1 MPPPEE
7 QKKPVEGNTSSI
19 NKRIV
24 VKTTKDDIRET
35 KLMIIDL
42 ENDIEEEVIEKSAKE
57 EAGETNEE
65 VVVNY
70 KSFFP

>member
-1 MPPPEE
+1 M
-7 QKKPVEGNTSSI
+7 EGNTSSI

-24 VKTTKDDIRET
+24 VKHAKEEIRET
-35 KLMIIDL
+35 RLTIIDL

-57 EAGETNEE
+57 DAGETNEE